1 MTSILRRS
9 FVVGLTAL
17 TLVAVGGGVAS
28 ASAHGGHL
36 PLQTHV

>member
-9 FVVGLTAL
+9 VVVGIAVL
-17 TLVAVGGGVAS
+17 TLMAVTGSAAS
-28 ASAHGGHL
+28 ASAGGAHL